1 MAEPDPSGTS
11 TGTPTSTS
19 TGDPAG
25 AAEPA
30 SCDSCGRAD
39 ADLQAVHRVYL
50 FFDRLGAVTG
60 EQQVPD
66 VERWCLSCR
75 TSYPWQPA

>member
-50 FFDRLGAVTG
+50 FFDRLGAVTD
-60 EQQVPD
+60 EQHVAD

-75 TSYPWQPA
+75 TSYPWQPT